1 MPHRHVRPST
11 RVTRRAG
18 RSGHVCPVCGF
29 WNDREAQV
37 TEEAGW
43 AICNACL
50 ERYRVEGDDD
60 ADDR

>member
-1 MPHRHVRPST
+1 MPKRQVRPST

-18 RSGHVCPVCGF
+18 REGHPCPTCGF

-37 TEEAGW
+37 TEEIGW

-50 ERYRVEGDDD
+50 ERYRIE
-60 ADDR
+60 ADDLDDR